1 MITTDPTPFR
11 MAADPPTVAAFDDH
25 LSARLLHQRI
35 VVLGQ
40 EVDDP
45 VANRICAQLLLLSAE
60 DPRRDISLYINSPG
74 GSVSAGLA
82 IMDTMRLIPNDVSTL
97 AMGLAASMGQFL
109 LSAGTKGKRYALPHA
124 RVLMHQGSAGI
135 GGTAVDIEIQAQNLE
150 HVRDTVLGLIAEHT
164 GQPLATDR
172 GRLRCGT
179 GGSPPRRR
187 GRTGSS
193 TTSSPRWTMS
203 GRAGAAASGS
213 GRREMSS
220 YTIPNVVEK
229 RPTGERSLDIY
240 SRLLSDRIVYLG
252 TEIDDGVANVVVAQL
267 LHLESENSES
277 RDQPLH
283 QLPRRLGQRDVLDLR
298 HPAVHRRSGG
308 HHLRRPGGVRG
319 RGAAGGRERPAGARS
334 CRTAGCCCTSR
345 RRRARAPCPTS
356 CCRPA
361 RSSGC
366 AARWRRC

>member
-1 MITTDPTPFR
+1 MIMTDPTPFR

-109 LSAGTKGKRYALPHA
+109 LSAGTKGKRYSLPHA
-124 RVLMHQGSAGI
+124 RMLMHQGSAGI

-164 GQPLATDR
+164 GQPLATIEADSLRDR
-172 GRLRCGT
+172 WFT
-179 GGSPPRRR
+179 AEEA
-187 GRTGSS
+187 
-193 TTSSPRWTMS
+193 
-203 GRAGAAASGS
+203 RAYGL
-213 GRREMSS
+213 
-220 YTIPNVVEK
+220 IDHVV
-229 RPTGERSLDIY
+229 TSLD
-240 SRLLSDRIVYLG
+240 
-252 TEIDDGVANVVVAQL
+252 
-267 LHLESENSES
+267 
-277 RDQPLH
+277 
-283 QLPRRLGQRDVLDLR
+283 DV
-298 HPAVHRRSGG
+298 
-308 HHLRRPGGVRG
+308 RPGGRSSIG
-319 RGAAGGRERPAGARS
+319 LGAA
-334 CRTAGCCCTSR
+334 
-345 RRRARAPCPTS
+345 
-356 CCRPA
+356 
-361 RSSGC
+361 
-366 AARWRRC
+366 